1 MGAPLANKIIYIRI
15 LLDRS
20 LRMACIHN
28 QQKEQ
33 SKTKKKQHSGHL
45 VPYNKIAL

>member
-1 MGAPLANKIIYIRI
+1 MGAPLANKITYIRI

-33 SKTKKKQHSGHL
+33 KKTTFRTSSTL
-45 VPYNKIAL
+45 